1 MHGAPFENEIAWRME
16 NIHCSHQISNYTEH
30 TFLENMAEQF
40 KRNLDGHQ
48 YIKIFLFA
56 VMLVSV
62 LVLSN
67 FFCL

>member
-30 TFLENMAEQF
+30 TFLENIAEQF

-48 YIKIFLFA
+48 YIK
-56 VMLVSV
+56 
-62 LVLSN
+62 
-67 FFCL
+67 